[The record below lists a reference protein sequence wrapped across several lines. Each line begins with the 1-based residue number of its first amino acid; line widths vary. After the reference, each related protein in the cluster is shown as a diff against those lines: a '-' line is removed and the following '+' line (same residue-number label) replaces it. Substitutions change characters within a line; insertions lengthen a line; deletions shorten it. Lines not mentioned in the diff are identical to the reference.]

1 MGISQHR
8 RKTLKT
14 RITACL
20 ETLDLTACLYFHTS
34 HVVSHATS
42 CYVFQATTHINH
54 HTWTHPSTTAPPSRR
69 SHCRAI
75 GKHFRLQFCCLTVYE
90 LLLYKSRFCKAT
102 HYTTWEQ
109 VGQIMSQGPRN
120 TVEATLMLICRLYR
134 ENNVQHFPHSWLS
147 THYDGESRWW
157 KWS

>member
-8 RKTLKT
+8 RKDIENK
-14 RITACL
+14 RITACFGNIAF
-20 ETLDLTACLYFHTS
+20 DSVFVFS
-34 HVVSHATS
+34 HVTS

-54 HTWTHPSTTAPPSRR
+54 HTYPSTTTPPSCR

-75 GKHFRLQFCCLTVYE
+75 GEHFRLQFYCLIVYE
-90 LLLYKSRFCKAT
+90 LLLYKSRFCKAK
-102 HYTTWEQ
+102 HYTTWEH
-109 VGQIMSQGPRN
+109 VGQIMSQGPQN
-120 TVEATLMLICRLYR
+120 TVEATPMLICRLCR
-134 ENNVQHFPHSWLS
+134 ENNVQHFRHSWLS